1 MLMPS
6 VDGPDF
12 ICIGLPKAGTGWLYD
27 QLEVHPSFWMPPVKE
42 LVYLNHPYPP
52 LGFVDSEGKPYQR
65 RRDRKS
71 RKSAGWNRVS
81 IPERLVSRGSLDDR
95 DLHFLRQASK
105 GRGKP
110 MDLQFYASLFACKGD
125 RLSGDITPPYCNLR
139 EEMIEHV
146 AKRFP
151 ETKIVLLLRD
161 PVARAWS
168 RICMA
173 HEAGNFD
180 LGSLLDAGALRTF
193 IQSTHKI
200 GGIRATA
207 VYERWRKAAPHMD
220 FRFFFFDNIVREP
233 EKIRC
238 EILLYLG
245 ADPDKESDA
254 IRPDYNRK
262 AKVKLEMTPL
272 AQELLTD
279 YFRDELLESAKVFG
293 GLAHEWAAVHGL

>member
-1 MLMPS
+1 MPMPS

-52 LGFVDSEGKPYQR
+52 LGFVDSDGKPYQR
-65 RRDRKS
+65 RRDRKAHKSEGWS
-71 RKSAGWNRVS
+71 RAS
-81 IPERLVSRGSLDDR
+81 IPERLVSREFLDER
-95 DLHFLRQASK
+95 DLAFLRRASK

-110 MDLQFYASLFACKGD
+110 MDLEFYASLFACKGD

-139 EEMIEHV
+139 EETIERV

-151 ETKIVLLLRD
+151 ETKIILLLRD

-180 LGSLLDAGALRTF
+180 LRSLLDADALRTF
-193 IQSTHKI
+193 IKTTHKI

-207 VYERWRKAAPHMD
+207 VYERWRKVAPYMD
-220 FRFFFFDNIVREP
+220 FRFFFFDHIASEP
-233 EKIRC
+233 EKIRR
-238 EILLYLG
+238 EMLLYLG
-245 ADPDKESDA
+245 ADPDKENGG
-254 IRPDYNRK
+254 IPPDYNRK

-279 YFRDELLESAKVFG
+279 YFCDELSESAKVFG
-293 GLAHEWAAVHGL
+293 GPAHAWVAAHGL